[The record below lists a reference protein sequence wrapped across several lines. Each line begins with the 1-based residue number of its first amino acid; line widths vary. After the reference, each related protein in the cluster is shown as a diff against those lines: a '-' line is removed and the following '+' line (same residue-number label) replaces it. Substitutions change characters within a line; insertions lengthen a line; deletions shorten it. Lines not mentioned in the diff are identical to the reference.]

1 MNIKTILQII
11 ISLTIA
17 SILLAFYYTFFS
29 NKDIEELDLSKSVKE
44 KIITNKN
51 VLSELINIEYNSTDE
66 EGNTYYINAEKAT
79 VDQLNPDK
87 NEVTMEGVISIISLK
102 NKVPIIIYAK
112 NATYNKIN
120 NNTYFYNDIN
130 IDYLDKSIYAE
141 NLDLIFTEKVSKVY
155 NNVILN
161 SDNFNLYTDRI
172 LIDMISGDVKLGVI
186 NNSEKVKFIKKWMD

>member
-1 MNIKTILQII
+1 MNIKTIFQII
-11 ISLTIA
+11 ISLIIV
-17 SILLAFYYTFFS
+17 SILLIFYYTFFS
-29 NKDIEELDLSKSVKE
+29 NKSNEVSNLSKSIE
-44 KIITNKN
+44 KKVTTDKN
-51 VLSELINIEYNSTDE
+51 ILSELVNIEYNSTDE
-66 EGNTYYINAEKAT
+66 DGNTYYINAEKAT

-130 IDYLDKSIYAE
+130 IDYLDKTISAE

-155 NNVILN
+155 NNVIFN

-172 LIDMISGDVKLGVI
+172 LIDMISGDIKLGVI
-186 NNSEKVKFIKKWMD
+186 NDTEKVKFIKK

>member
-1 MNIKTILQII
+1 MHFGTFTGMVTISDEGNMFELE
-11 ISLTIA
+11 
-17 SILLAFYYTFFS
+17 ILGIRAMPP
-29 NKDIEELDLSKSVKE
+29 E
-44 KIITNKN
+44 KYERFNQLYFN
-51 VLSELINIEYNSTDE
+51 NNSTDE

-186 NNSEKVKFIKKWMD
+186 NNSEKVKFIKK

>member
-186 NNSEKVKFIKKWMD
+186 NNSEKVKFIKK

>member
-29 NKDIEELDLSKSVKE
+29 NKDKEELDLSKSVKE

-172 LIDMISGDVKLGVI
+172 LIDMISGDIKLGVI
-186 NNSEKVKFIKKWMD
+186 NDTEKVKFIKK

>member
-29 NKDIEELDLSKSVKE
+29 NKDKEELDLSKSVKE

-186 NNSEKVKFIKKWMD
+186 NNSEKVKFIKK

>member
-1 MNIKTILQII
+1 MNIKTIFQII
-11 ISLTIA
+11 ISLIIV
-17 SILLAFYYTFFS
+17 SILLIFYYTFFS
-29 NKDIEELDLSKSVKE
+29 NKNNEVSNLSKSIE
-44 KIITNKN
+44 KKVTTDKN
-51 VLSELINIEYNSTDE
+51 ILSELVNIEYNSTDE
-66 EGNTYYINAEKAT
+66 DGNTYYINAEKAT

-186 NNSEKVKFIKKWMD
+186 NNSEKVKFIKK

>member
-29 NKDIEELDLSKSVKE
+29 NKDKEELDLSKSVKE

-161 SDNFNLYTDRI
+161 SDNFNLYNDRI
-172 LIDMISGDVKLGVI
+172 LIDMISGDVKLVFI
-186 NNSEKVKFIKKWMD
+186 NNSEKVKFIKK